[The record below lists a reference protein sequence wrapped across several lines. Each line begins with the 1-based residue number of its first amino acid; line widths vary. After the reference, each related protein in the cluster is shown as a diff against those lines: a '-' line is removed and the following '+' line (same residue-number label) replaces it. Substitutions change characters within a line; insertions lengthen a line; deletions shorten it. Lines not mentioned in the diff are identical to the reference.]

1 MPARADEFEDRR
13 GLARDFA
20 QQHHAAV
27 RNGSPLYADLC
38 RAASLDLAGPSVLTD
53 VLAPWADSRAGD
65 LVPLRVLGAA
75 HRLVLERSAP
85 ALALWFPSVGGTAPT
100 DARGRG
106 ACYDAW
112 VDTLATHAQRLP
124 ALLATPPQTNDP
136 GRAAAL
142 AGALQLVT
150 AAYGLPVRVH
160 ELGASAGLNLLADRI
175 RFSWPGGG
183 IGPYGSVLHVDDAWA
198 GTPLPPDDVVPEV
211 VERVGCDLDPV
222 DVTTTDGRLHLT
234 SFVWPDQT
242 ERLERLRDAYRLA
255 EEVPVRLVRS
265 DLVEHL
271 RGLRPQPGSVLVVWH
286 SSTWFY
292 LSAEQ
297 RAEAERLFGELGAA
311 ATPGAPVVHVAREYL
326 GDLFTSSHAL
336 VMRWWP
342 VPDSQ
347 SAYAAGPGDPVQY
360 ADSPAHG
367 IPVTWT
373 RPGPPESP

>member
-1 MPARADEFEDRR
+1 MAERPDEFEDRR

-38 RAASLDLAGPSVLTD
+38 RAASLDLAGPSRLTD

-65 LVPLRVLGAA
+65 LMPLRVLGAV
-75 HRLVLERSAP
+75 HRLVLERNAA
-85 ALALWFPSVGGTAPT
+85 ALSLWFPSVGGTAPT
-100 DARGRG
+100 DALGRG

-112 VDTLATHAQRLP
+112 VDALVAHADRLP
-124 ALLATPPQTNDP
+124 ALLAAPPQTNDP

-142 AGALQLVT
+142 AGALQLVS
-150 AAYGLPVRVH
+150 AAYDLPVRVH

-175 RFSWPGGG
+175 RVSWPGGA
-183 IGPYGSVLHVDDAWA
+183 IGPSGSVLRLDDAWD
-198 GTPLPPDDVVPEV
+198 GQPLPPDDVVPVV

-234 SFVWPDQT
+234 SFVWPDQAD
-242 ERLERLRDAYRLA
+242 RLDRLRGAFRLA
-255 EEVPVRLVRS
+255 EEVPIELVRG

-271 RGLRPQPGSVLVVWH
+271 RGLTPRRGTVLVVWH

-297 RAEAERLFGELGAA
+297 RAEAERLFQELGAA
-311 ATPGAPVVHVAREYL
+311 ATRDAPVVHVAREYL
-326 GDLFTSSHAL
+326 GDMFTTSHAL
-336 VMRWWP
+336 VLRWWP
-342 VPDSQ
+342 VPGSQ
-347 SAYAAGPGDPVQY
+347 SAYAGRPGDPVQY

-367 IPVTWT
+367 LPVTWM
-373 RPGPPESP
+373 PPQPPESP